1 MSEETTRKE
10 DVHELPE
17 AVVTQRKHQISI
29 VWVVPLVA
37 LVIGGWLVYKTLSE
51 QGPIIT
57 ISFKSAEGLEAGKTK
72 IKYKNVEL
80 GQVAEIRLTP
90 DLSNVLVVA
99 ELVKEAED
107 FLSGNTRFWV
117 VRARVAAGQVSG
129 LGTIF
134 SGAYIGLD
142 PGKPGL
148 PATQFVGL
156 EVPPVVTT
164 DLPGRHFRLYAERLG
179 SLDIGAPVYYRQIK
193 VGQVVSYTLE
203 PDGQAVTVRVFIN
216 DPIDKLVYKNTR
228 FWNASGLD
236 IAVDA
241 NGIRVNTES
250 LVTIMVGGIAFDTP
264 VNLEP
269 GGPAD
274 DGETFK
280 LYETRERIFDKT
292 YTEKS
297 RWVLHFQGSVRGLT
311 VGSPVEFRGIR
322 IGQVLDI
329 NMEYDAE
336 EQEFLIPVLIELEP
350 ERIKVIGEEVEPDH
364 KKQNEYLVARG
375 LRAQLK
381 TGSLITGQL
390 FVDLDFFP
398 DAEPAEIIW
407 EGRYPQF
414 PTVPTSME
422 EITTSLTHLLK
433 KLEKLPIEQIGNDL
447 RDTIQGANR
456 LVNSAELKESLRSLD
471 ETLKQTQQFTETL
484 SRVIAPELRSAVS
497 NLNSTLNHTRK
508 MTQNIDRSVVPE
520 LDATLKEAQSTLRSL
535 KGAIAKDSPLYY
547 ELMRVLKE
555 LTGAARSIRVMA
567 DYLERHPDALIYG
580 KGKRQ

>member
-1 MSEETTRKE
+1 MSEEQTRKE
-10 DVHELPE
+10 QSHELPE
-17 AVVTQRKHQISI
+17 AVVSKRKYQISI
-29 VWVVPLVA
+29 VWFVPLIA
-37 LVIGGWLVYKTLSE
+37 LLIGGWLVYKALSE
-51 QGPIIT
+51 KGPTIT
-57 ISFKSAEGLEAGKTK
+57 ISFESAEGLEAGKTK
-72 IKYKNVEL
+72 IRYKNVEL
-80 GQVAEIRLTP
+80 GQVTEIRLTP
-90 DLSNVLVVA
+90 DLSEVLVTA

-107 FLSGNTRFWV
+107 FLSANTQFWI

-148 PATQFVGL
+148 PATQYVGL
-156 EVPPVVTT
+156 EIPPVVTT

-179 SLDIGAPVYYRQIK
+179 SLDIGAPVFYRQIK
-193 VGQVVSYTLE
+193 VGQVVSYKLE
-203 PDGQAVTVRVFIN
+203 EDGKSVNVRVFIN

-236 IAVDA
+236 FSVDA

-264 VNLEP
+264 DNLEP

-297 RWVLHFQGSVRGLT
+297 RWILHFEGSVRGLT
-311 VGSPVEFRGIR
+311 VGSPVEFRGIPV
-322 IGQVLDI
+322 GQVLDI

-336 EQEFLIPVLIELEP
+336 KAQFLIPVLIELEP
-350 ERIKVIGEEVEPDH
+350 ERIKVVGEDVETSYQ
-364 KKQNEYLVARG
+364 KQNNFLVARG

-390 FVDLDFFP
+390 FVDLDFHP
-398 DAEPAEIIW
+398 EAEPTQINW
-407 EGRYPQF
+407 EGRYPKF

-447 RDTIQGANR
+447 RDTVQGANR
-456 LVNSAELKESLRSLD
+456 LVNSAELQNAITALD
-471 ETLKQTQQFTETL
+471 ETLRQTQIFAATL
-484 SRVIAPELRSAVS
+484 TNVIAPELRSAVS
-497 NLNSTLNHTRK
+497 NLNATLNHTRK
-508 MTQNIDRSVVPE
+508 LAQNIDRTVVPK
-520 LDATLKEAQSTLRSL
+520 LDATLQEAQSTLNSIE
-535 KGAIAKDSPLYY
+535 GSISKDSPLHY

-555 LTGAARSIRVMA
+555 LSGAARSIRVMA

-580 KGKRQ
+580 KGKKR